1 MKKFESLAIVIL
13 IVISTLQ
20 VVFASEAYAEE
31 QAAIIDDF
39 YNYVIE
45 RDSEVSIQKDDIWCS
60 EKSAFGTYLIVCKA
74 QYGSIDIYL
83 TARYETNS
91 GKFQMYSMQSS
102 FNGLLQSEME
112 VEPMENESKQ
122 AEPYLQFKPKAYAL
136 AMFPDADVRRV
147 HCSKLEKD
155 HSYMLI
161 SSFRVDDVLHA
172 VSMYYEF
179 QGDGEFYRDEDFH
192 LFEVRVDGELM
203 FEEERIFD

>member
-1 MKKFESLAIVIL
+1 MKKLISLALVL
-13 IVISTLQ
+13 VIVISTSL
-20 VVFASEAYAEE
+20 VVFAEEE
-31 QAAIIDDF
+31 QAEIIDDF

-45 RDSEVSIQKDDIWCS
+45 RDADVSIQKDEIWCS

-74 QYGSIDIYL
+74 KYGSIDIYL
-83 TARYETNS
+83 TSRYETNS

-102 FNGLLQSEME
+102 CNGLLQSEME
-112 VEPMENESKQ
+112 VEPMENESKP
-122 AEPYLQFKPKAYAL
+122 AEPYLQMRAKAYAMAL
-136 AMFPDADVRRV
+136 FPGADVRSAF
-147 HCSKLEKD
+147 CSKLEKN

-161 SSFRVDDVLHA
+161 SSFHIDEVPHA

-203 FEEERIFD
+203 FEEDRIFD